1 MLVLVNSFHTF
12 CTSFSVGLSDTPDAS
27 QIWWGVSLTLL
38 VLSGFSEDFNLHS

>member
-12 CTSFSVGLSDTPDAS
+12 VPVLVWGLSDTPDAS